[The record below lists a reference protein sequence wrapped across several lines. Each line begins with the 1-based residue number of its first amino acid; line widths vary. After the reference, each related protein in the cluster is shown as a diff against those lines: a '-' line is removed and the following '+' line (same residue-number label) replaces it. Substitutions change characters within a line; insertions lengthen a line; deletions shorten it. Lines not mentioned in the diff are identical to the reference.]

1 MLQKKEKIMFY
12 NKNIH
17 LSSHLY
23 IKLYAKQRFHVFI
36 QNILFIN
43 PNKMLWMGYSC
54 RMRVKFQVRSEW
66 DLKICQRH
74 ILSSKNDKNLQAF
87 QCTFTFVHALTVRA
101 NNDFSL
107 WETSTYLV
115 QKKHLMQIR

>member
-1 MLQKKEKIMFY
+1 
-12 NKNIH
+12 
-17 LSSHLY
+17 
-23 IKLYAKQRFHVFI
+23 
-36 QNILFIN
+36 
-43 PNKMLWMGYSC
+43 MGYSC
-54 RMRVKFQVRSEW
+54 RMRVKFQVRSQQW

-74 ILSSKNDKNLQAF
+74 TLSSKNDKNLQAF
-87 QCTFTFVHALTVRA
+87 QYTFTFVHALTVRA